1 MTPPHLFHAA
11 LTLPNPSQEK
21 AAQDLAETERRRAVL
36 EREQEA
42 LGKESAEA
50 KALAQALSREK
61 DVLDNARKCLQDEAK
76 DVEARRARLE
86 EFQETG
92 QAGLEEGRGELRV
105 AAERLEAE
113 KEKLKASRQV
123 NRQVADEKVRVG
135 VWGKG

>member
-1 MTPPHLFHAA
+1 MPVGDPTTLNSFNPP
-11 LTLPNPSQEK
+11 QEK
-21 AAQDLAETERRRAVL
+21 AAQDLAETERCRAVL

-42 LGKESAEA
+42 LGKDSAEA
-50 KALAQALSREK
+50 RSLAQALAREK
-61 DVLDNARKCLQDEAK
+61 GVLENARKCLDDEAK
-76 DVEARRARLE
+76 EVEVRRARLE

-123 NRQVADEKVRVG
+123 N
-135 VWGKG
+135 